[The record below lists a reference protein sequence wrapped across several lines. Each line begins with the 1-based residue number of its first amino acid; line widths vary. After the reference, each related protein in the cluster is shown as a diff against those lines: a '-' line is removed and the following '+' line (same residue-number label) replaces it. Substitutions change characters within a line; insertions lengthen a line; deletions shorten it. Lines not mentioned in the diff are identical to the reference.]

1 MESGLLCSMPLILT
15 PLLRPALDVESFLIL
30 MIMRVMMTILL
41 KITKKYFVNINNNFK
56 TGENLIISSN
66 IKYLL
71 RINYC

>member
-1 MESGLLCSMPLILT
+1 
-15 PLLRPALDVESFLIL
+15 
-30 MIMRVMMTILL
+30 MTILL